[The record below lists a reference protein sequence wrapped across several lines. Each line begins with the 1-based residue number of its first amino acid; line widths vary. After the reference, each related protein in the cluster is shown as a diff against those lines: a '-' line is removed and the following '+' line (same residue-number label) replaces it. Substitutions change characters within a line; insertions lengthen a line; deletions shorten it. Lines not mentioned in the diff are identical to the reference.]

1 MVVRFALISSFLL
14 HRVQS
19 TDTQYL
25 YHHPAAVRV
34 SVASTLEV
42 IYSLKDRSTDWPA
55 GRSTV
60 WVNWLDGEIAA
71 LFFSRLLFAALSLS
85 LSFSIACGVR
95 VANFVARPGAAWRR
109 VTPPPP
115 PPARRSG
122 AAAATRILAI
132 LGTYPISITFAA
144 ARKFIA
150 TARARPH
157 PAQTSFLSSLLPT
170 GRFPIDFL
178 GLFCPG
184 DVIG

>member
-71 LFFSRLLFAALSLS
+71 LFFLSPSFCRPFSLS
-85 LSFSIACGVR
+85 LLLNRERRACCEFCRAAGRGV
-95 VANFVARPGAAWRR
+95 APSD
-109 VTPPPP
+109 T
-115 PPARRSG
+115 
-122 AAAATRILAI
+122 AAAGA
-132 LGTYPISITFAA
+132 G
-144 ARKFIA
+144 
-150 TARARPH
+150 
-157 PAQTSFLSSLLPT
+157 
-170 GRFPIDFL
+170 
-178 GLFCPG
+178 
-184 DVIG
+184 

>member
-85 LSFSIACGVR
+85 LSFSILNRVRRACCEFCRAAGRGV
-95 VANFVARPGAAWRR
+95 APSD
-109 VTPPPP
+109 T
-115 PPARRSG
+115 
-122 AAAATRILAI
+122 AAAAA
-132 LGTYPISITFAA
+132 GAA
-144 ARKFIA
+144 
-150 TARARPH
+150 
-157 PAQTSFLSSLLPT
+157 
-170 GRFPIDFL
+170 
-178 GLFCPG
+178 
-184 DVIG
+184 

>member
-25 YHHPAAVRV
+25 YHPAAVRV

-95 VANFVARPGAAWRR
+95 VANFVARPGA
-109 VTPPPP
+109 VPSDT
-115 PPARRSG
+115 
-122 AAAATRILAI
+122 AAAAA
-132 LGTYPISITFAA
+132 GAA
-144 ARKFIA
+144 
-150 TARARPH
+150 
-157 PAQTSFLSSLLPT
+157 
-170 GRFPIDFL
+170 
-178 GLFCPG
+178 
-184 DVIG
+184 